1 MTRVKFSLCTT
12 GFKEFSIEDIL
23 KISVQIGLDGVE
35 VWDQHIEDYLH
46 RHGSIDGL
54 VNLLNSY
61 QLSIPSIS
69 AYTYFS
75 KSEEERAES
84 IRLLN
89 RALELA
95 VRLDCPRV
103 RTFAGH
109 FSSEKVTFIEW
120 DQMIQDLKECL
131 KTADTTGVN
140 VALEIHNNT
149 FADRIE
155 SIDAILTEINHP
167 RLSLIFD
174 GFNLFIENIN
184 QMEAFHHFYP
194 WIDHV
199 HLKNYYWDHE
209 DWDRSIP
216 RAIFS
221 GDMDHESLVRE
232 LMKRKYEGF
241 ISLEYFGEKKVSCIR
256 DSLQQLERLGLS
268 NKKT

>member
-1 MTRVKFSLCTT
+1 MKFSLCTT
-12 GFKEFSIEDIL
+12 GFKELSIEDIL
-23 KISVQIGLDGVE
+23 KFSFQIGLDGVE

-61 QLSIPSIS
+61 QLTIPSIS

-84 IRLLN
+84 IRLLT
-89 RALELA
+89 RTLELA
-95 VRLDCPRV
+95 VELNCPRV

-109 FSSEKVTFIEW
+109 YSSEKAASEEW
-120 DQMIQDLKECL
+120 NNMIHDLKEVL
-131 KTADTTGVN
+131 KTSETTGVN

-167 RLSLIFD
+167 RFTLIFD
-174 GFNLFIENIN
+174 GFNLFIENID
-184 QMEAFHHFYP
+184 QMEAFKRFYP

-209 DWDRSIP
+209 DWDLSIP
-216 RAIFS
+216 RPIFS
-221 GDMDHESLVRE
+221 GDVDHESIVRE
-232 LMKRKYEGF
+232 LIKCKYEGF
-241 ISLEYFGEKKVSCIR
+241 ISLEYFGEQRMSCIL
-256 DSLQQLERLGLS
+256 DSLQQLEALGIFNNRLY
-268 NKKT
+268 